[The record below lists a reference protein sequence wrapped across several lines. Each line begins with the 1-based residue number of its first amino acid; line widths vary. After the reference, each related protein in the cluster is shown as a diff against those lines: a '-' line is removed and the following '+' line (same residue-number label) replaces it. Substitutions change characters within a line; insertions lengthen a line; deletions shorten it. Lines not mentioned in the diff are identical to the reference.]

1 MKKIN
6 LTVNIFIAAFMF
18 TVPFFTAGISDAA
31 GVVIEAAN
39 QNINVDKNKGFFN
52 GDVKVTIGD
61 VVVKSPRAELDLEPK
76 SKKPSLAVF
85 FDNPYAFQ
93 EKDNKKH
100 EIKANIMKVS
110 LINKTLRAEGNTQS
124 IMMKDRQPL
133 ITINSDSQEYNT
145 VTKLM
150 RADGSVIVHYQDVET
165 FSNSAS
171 AIIDKG
177 GEIQNLK
184 LTGNVVM
191 KEKSNVIKG
200 NKFEYKPSLQE
211 YQISGNTSTD
221 VTFED
226 GSRLYVEARY
236 QQYNRNSNNI
246 IAGGN
251 VKIKY
256 KDYLAT
262 GPKAQVFIDK
272 TTQKPNKVVFTGRSK
287 ITQNLNTVEA
297 DVITMTMNPKEFNAV
312 GNVKTSISGGSG
324 DDDMEIMP

>member
-1 MKKIN
+1 MIKKIMTLS
-6 LTVNIFIAAFMF
+6 LTFFLFM
-18 TVPFFTAGISDAA
+18 GISYAA
-31 GVVIEAAN
+31 GVVIEAGN
-39 QNINVDKNKGFFN
+39 QQINVDKNKGFFSK
-52 GDVKVTIGD
+52 DVKVTVGD

-100 EIKANIMKVS
+100 EIKANIIKVS

-133 ITINSDSQEYNT
+133 VTITADSQEYDT
-145 VTKLM
+145 RTKLM
-150 RADGSVIVHYQDVET
+150 RAAGSVIVNYQDVET
-165 FSNSAS
+165 FSNEAT

-184 LTGNVVM
+184 LTGDVVM
-191 KEKSNVIKG
+191 KEKSNILKG
-200 NKFEYKPSLQE
+200 NKFEYKPGTQE
-211 YQISGNTSTD
+211 YQMSGNTSTD

-226 GSRLYVEARY
+226 GSRLYVQARY
-236 QQYNRNSNNI
+236 QQYNKNSNNM

-256 KDYLAT
+256 KDYTAV
-262 GPKAQVFIDK
+262 GPKAQVFIDSK
-272 TTQKPNKVVFTGRSK
+272 TQKPNKVVFTGRSK

-297 DVITMTMNPKEFNAV
+297 DVITMTMNPKEFSAT
-312 GNVKTSISGGSG
+312 GNVKTSISSSG
-324 DDDMEIMP
+324 DDNDMEIMP

>member
-1 MKKIN
+1 MIKKF
-6 LTVNIFIAAFMF
+6 LTISLITALF
-18 TVPFFTAGISDAA
+18 TGASYAA
-31 GVVIEAAN
+31 GVMIEAGN
-39 QNINVDKNKGFFN
+39 QQINVDKNKGLFSK
-52 GDVKVTIGD
+52 DVKVTVGD
-61 VVVKSPRAELDLEPK
+61 VIVKSPRAELDLEPK

-100 EIKANIMKVS
+100 EIKANIIKVS

-133 ITINSDSQEYNT
+133 VTITADAQEYDT
-145 VTKLM
+145 TTKLM
-150 RADGSVIVHYQDVET
+150 KATGSVIVNYQDVET
-165 FSNSAS
+165 FSNEAT

-191 KEKSNVIKG
+191 KEKSNVLKG
-200 NKFEYKPSLQE
+200 NKFEYKPKTQE
-211 YQISGNTSTD
+211 YQMSGNTSTD
-221 VTFED
+221 VAFED
-226 GSRLYVEARY
+226 GSRLFVQARY
-236 QQYNRNSNNI
+236 QQYNKNANNM

-256 KDYLAT
+256 KDYTAN
-262 GPKAQVFIDK
+262 GPKAQVFIDPK
-272 TTQKPNKVVFTGRSK
+272 TGKPNRVVFTGRSK

-297 DVITMTMNPKEFNAV
+297 DVITMTMNPKEFSAT
-312 GNVKTSISGGSG
+312 GNVKTCISGSGS

>member
-1 MKKIN
+1 MKKIV
-6 LTVNIFIAAFMF
+6 LTLIIMSF
-18 TVPFFTAGISDAA
+18 TIIGANCAN
-31 GVVIEAAN
+31 VVIEAAN
-39 QNINVDKNKGFFN
+39 QQINLDNNKGFFS
-52 GDVKVTIGD
+52 GDVKVKVGD
-61 VVVKSPRAELDLEPK
+61 VTVKSPRAELDLEPK

-93 EKDNKKH
+93 NKDNKKH

-133 ITINSDSQEYNT
+133 IMINSDSQEYDTNT
-145 VTKLM
+145 KVM

-171 AIIDKG
+171 AIIDKN
-177 GEIQNLK
+177 GEVQNLK

-191 KEKSNVIKG
+191 KEKSNVLKG
-200 NKFEYKPSLQE
+200 NKFEYKPAMQE
-211 YQISGNTSTD
+211 YQMSGNTSTD

-226 GSRLYVEARY
+226 GSRLYVTARF
-236 QQYNRNSNNI
+236 QQYNRNTNNI

-251 VKIKY
+251 VCIKF
-256 KDYLAT
+256 KDYTAV

-272 TTQKPNKVVFTGRSK
+272 ATQKPNKVVFTGRSK
-287 ITQNLNTVEA
+287 ITQGASTVEA
-297 DVITMTMNPKEFNAV
+297 DVITMTMNPKEFNAT
-312 GNVKTSISGGSG
+312 GNVKTSISGGSS
-324 DDDMEIMP
+324 DDNMEIMP